1 MCDNIRVNKRGNYWI
16 IIIYLFLLTAMCD
29 NIRMNKRGNY
39 WRIIIYLFLFTAM
52 CDNITMNKRGNYW
65 IASTLM
71 HNEDLDR
78 YEHDPSA
85 LQLMAGVVPYS
96 TIL

>member
-1 MCDNIRVNKRGNYWI
+1 MCDNIR
-16 IIIYLFLLTAMCD
+16 
-29 NIRMNKRGNY
+29 
-39 WRIIIYLFLFTAM
+39 
-52 CDNITMNKRGNYW
+52 MNKRGNYW